1 MRTRFITSGVAATA
15 TLLIAAS
22 AMTPALAS
30 TVDPTEPS
38 TVVETPAAE
47 PSTETTAPEPA
58 APAAPADE
66 REPGTSSSGV
76 VVPTASVDDGGLRLM
91 HAFTG
96 NLNWSV
102 DGLGI
107 NPPAQTGT
115 LTVQKPAGAAVIRA
129 YLMLAS
135 FSEVDV
141 AGLSDVRLNGA
152 APSFTEVATDTVGD
166 FGFRNFMADVTSIVR
181 PTIDGASA
189 GNVAIAINE
198 GANAGQIEGSSLIV
212 VFDDPAV
219 SISSIAIYF
228 GTSVTTGDNFTL
240 AFDTLSEPQTQDL
253 RMSIG
258 SAYSYGEG
266 QSTVISVN
274 GQTLSDVAGH
284 FDDCD
289 AYVAGDENYDNW
301 TCNDGALL
309 TVGGVGDSLT
319 NPIVAQPWTTVNDDE
334 LYSLAPFVEVGD
346 TQIEVQTLNQSG
358 DDNVFMA
365 VFYLDEIE
373 LEGAERVS
381 AELAETG
388 ASETAGLLGAGVLA
402 LLVGAA
408 ALIVSRRRAATSQA

>member
-1 MRTRFITSGVAATA
+1 MRTRFITSGVAAA
-15 TLLIAAS
+15 AALLVAAS

-30 TVDPTEPS
+30 TVDPAEPS

-58 APAAPADE
+58 VPAAPADE

-107 NPPAQTGT
+107 NPPEQTGT

-141 AGLSDVRLNGA
+141 ADLSDVRLNGA
-152 APSFTEVATDTVGD
+152 APSFTEVATDTLG

-198 GANAGQIEGSSLIV
+198 GANAGQIEGSSLVV

-253 RMSIG
+253 RMSLG
-258 SAYSYGEG
+258 SAFSYGEG
-266 QSTVISVN
+266 QSTVVSVN

-289 AYVAGDENYDNW
+289 AFVAGDEDGGNW
-301 TCNDGALL
+301 TCEDGALI
-309 TVGGVGDSLT
+309 TVGGVGESLT
-319 NPIVAQPWTTVNDDE
+319 NPVVGEPWTTVNDDE
-334 LYSLAPFVEVGD
+334 LYSLSPFVEVGD
-346 TQIEVQTLNQSG
+346 TQIEVQTLNDSG

-388 ASETAGLLGAGVLA
+388 ASETAGLLGAGMLA
-402 LLVGAA
+402 LIVGAA
-408 ALIVSRRRAATSQA
+408 ALIVSRRRTATAQA

>member
-30 TVDPTEPS
+30 TVDPAEPA

-47 PSTETTAPEPA
+47 PSTDTTAPDTT
-58 APAAPADE
+58 APAAPAE
-66 REPGTSSSGV
+66 QREPGTSSSGAV
-76 VVPTASVDDGGLRLM
+76 APTASVDDGGLRLM

-135 FSEVDV
+135 FPEVDV
-141 AGLSDVRLNGA
+141 DGLSDVRLNGA
-152 APSFTEVATDTVGD
+152 APSFTEVATDTQY
-166 FGFRNFMADVTSIVR
+166 GFRNFMADVTSIVR

-189 GNVAIAINE
+189 GNISIAINE
-198 GANAGQIEGSSLIV
+198 GANAGVIEGSSLIV

-219 SISSIAIYF
+219 NLSSIAIYF

-240 AFDTLSEPQTQDL
+240 AFNTLSEPQTQDL
-253 RMSIG
+253 RMSLG
-258 SAYSYGEG
+258 SAFSYGEG
-266 QSTVISVN
+266 QSTVVSVN
-274 GQTLSDVAGH
+274 GETLSDVAGH

-289 AYVAGDENYDNW
+289 EFVAGDEDGGNW
-301 TCNDGALL
+301 TCNDGALI

-319 NPIVAQPWTTVNDDE
+319 NPVVGEPWSTVNDDE

-365 VFYLDEIE
+365 VFFLDEIE

-408 ALIVSRRRAATSQA
+408 ALLVSRRRAATAQA

>member
-22 AMTPALAS
+22 AMSPALAS
-30 TVDPTEPS
+30 TVDPAEPS
-38 TVVETPAAE
+38 TVVENPAAE

-66 REPGTSSSGV
+66 REPGTSSSDAV
-76 VVPTASVDDGGLRLM
+76 APTASVDDGGLRLM

-115 LTVQKPAGAAVIRA
+115 LTVEKPAGSAVIRA

-135 FSEVDV
+135 FAEVEV

-152 APSFTEVATDTVGD
+152 APSFTEVATDTAY
-166 FGFRNFMADVTSIVR
+166 GFRNFMADVTSIVR
-181 PTIDGASA
+181 PTIDGANA
-189 GNVAIAINE
+189 GSISIAINE
-198 GANAGQIEGSSLIV
+198 GANAPRIEGSALLV

-219 SISSIAIYF
+219 SISSIALYF
-228 GTSVTTGDNFTL
+228 GTSQTSGDNFSL

-258 SAYSYGEG
+258 SAYSYGAE
-266 QSTVISVN
+266 QNTAVSVN
-274 GQTLSDVAGH
+274 SQPLSDVAGH

-289 AYVAGDENYDNW
+289 AFVAGDEDDANW
-301 TCNDGALL
+301 LCNDGALL

-319 NPIVAQPWTTVNDDE
+319 NPVVGQPWTTVSDDE
-334 LYSLAPFVEVGD
+334 LYSLSPFVEVGD
-346 TQIEVQTLNQSG
+346 TQIEVQTLNESG

-365 VFYLDEIE
+365 AFYLDEIE

-408 ALIVSRRRAATSQA
+408 ALLVSRRRAATARA

>member
-22 AMTPALAS
+22 AMSPAVAS
-30 TVDPTEPS
+30 AVDPTEPS

-115 LTVQKPAGAAVIRA
+115 LTVHKPAGAAVIRA

-135 FSEVDV
+135 FSEVEV

-152 APSFTEVATDTVGD
+152 APSFTEVATDTAY
-166 FGFRNFMADVTSIVR
+166 GFRNFMADVTSIVR
-181 PTIDGASA
+181 PTIDGANA
-189 GNVAIAINE
+189 GSISIAINE
-198 GANAGQIEGSSLIV
+198 GANAPRIEGSALLV

-219 SISSIAIYF
+219 SISSIALYF
-228 GTSVTTGDNFTL
+228 GTSQTSGDNFSL

-258 SAYSYGEG
+258 SAYSYGAE
-266 QSTVISVN
+266 QNTAVSVN
-274 GQTLSDVAGH
+274 SQPLSDVAGH

-289 AYVAGDENYDNW
+289 AFVAGDEDDANW
-301 TCNDGALL
+301 LCNDGALL

-319 NPIVAQPWTTVNDDE
+319 NPVVGQPWTTVSDDE
-334 LYSLAPFVEVGD
+334 LYSLSPFVEVGD
-346 TQIEVQTLNQSG
+346 TQIEVQTLNESG

-365 VFYLDEIE
+365 AFYLDEIE

-408 ALIVSRRRAATSQA
+408 ALLVSRRRAATARA